1 MSLHFKNKI
10 FQFCKEIAGKRN
22 HEDELGFWIF
32 HPDLTLEAI
41 KTFKAA
47 LPNINLYYAVK
58 CNPNP
63 LLVKFISENGGDG
76 FDCASLNEI
85 KEVIKLGINPE
96 KITYSQNAKTSYE
109 ILESYKLGVRLTLVD
124 SNEEVDKLSKLK
136 DQIPEMKIMIRI
148 QSNDPTA
155 EYSLGGRFGLEEDEI
170 DSVLQ
175 NLSNK
180 KLNMCGIH
188 FHIGSG
194 AHSPEAFRNG
204 LRIAKETIDKAKI
217 LGYKPDIIDIG
228 GGFSHEVSIEN
239 FGKVIIDAI
248 HEYDLEEMKFI
259 AEPGRYL
266 ACNSFSYVANIVH
279 KHKKKNLIY
288 YTICEGVH
296 GAISCAAL
304 FQKTY
309 DCVPLNPKGG
319 KVYHSIFGGQTCDSH
334 DIVTEKDI
342 EELNVGDWVVYYCL
356 GAYSMSL
363 SCNFNGFESRTRPVF
378 QLPLEGTRKV
388 VKLPLDI
395 EKNGIPALWGL
406 PNTWDL

>member
-10 FQFCKEIAGKRN
+10 FQYCKEIANKRN

-148 QSNDPTA
+148 QSNDPF
-155 EYSLGGRFGLEEDEI
+155 YY
-170 DSVLQ
+170 
-175 NLSNK
+175 
-180 KLNMCGIH
+180 
-188 FHIGSG
+188 FHHQI
-194 AHSPEAFRNG
+194 
-204 LRIAKETIDKAKI
+204 
-217 LGYKPDIIDIG
+217 
-228 GGFSHEVSIEN
+228 
-239 FGKVIIDAI
+239 
-248 HEYDLEEMKFI
+248 
-259 AEPGRYL
+259 
-266 ACNSFSYVANIVH
+266 
-279 KHKKKNLIY
+279 
-288 YTICEGVH
+288 
-296 GAISCAAL
+296 
-304 FQKTY
+304 
-309 DCVPLNPKGG
+309 
-319 KVYHSIFGGQTCDSH
+319 
-334 DIVTEKDI
+334 
-342 EELNVGDWVVYYCL
+342 LNVFD
-356 GAYSMSL
+356 
-363 SCNFNGFESRTRPVF
+363 
-378 QLPLEGTRKV
+378 
-388 VKLPLDI
+388 
-395 EKNGIPALWGL
+395 
-406 PNTWDL
+406 